1 MAQHDYVIDNQSFPA
16 TRTDINNVLQAIVS
30 NNSGTSQPTTM
41 FGNQW
46 WVDTTNNK
54 LMLRNEDNDAWI
66 EVAVLDQ
73 SNDIV
78 SSITSETLVANIVNE
93 RSSGSGVTVDGLLIK
108 DKEIGTSAAPAT
120 LQASAI
126 NNGQIGGRRNLAFN
140 GAMRISQRGTQ
151 TGQTGSVYTACDRFL
166 TSESG
171 AAVTT
176 STQETDVPSGQGFAN
191 SLEIDV
197 TTADASLAASDNFL
211 IIQRLE
217 GQDLQ
222 QLLYG
227 TSDAKDLTI
236 SFWVKSPK
244 TGTHIL
250 ELRHNDATYFNSQAY
265 TISSANTWQKVTL
278 TFSGYT
284 TTAFDDDNDHSLSI
298 NWWLM
303 AGSNFTSGSLN
314 SNTWHNTPANR
325 AVGQVNCVDDAANN
339 FYLTGVQ
346 LEVGS
351 VATEFEHRSTGDEL
365 ALCQRYYH
373 RQERADSSDS
383 TGLVQRNVA
392 GLYLGISQ
400 VTGATTAF
408 IGVMMPITMRATP
421 TIASNDISH
430 ISVFDGSNL
439 PLTSLS
445 LVAHKMI
452 NLVFLSLGF
461 ASGGTANQAA
471 RVFINTSGSFVE
483 FDAEL

>member
-1 MAQHDYVIDNQSFPA
+1 MPISRIDN
-16 TRTDINNVLQAIVS
+16 
-30 NNSGTSQPTTM
+30 
-41 FGNQW
+41 
-46 WVDTTNNK
+46 
-54 LMLRNEDNDAWI
+54 E
-66 EVAVLDQ
+66 
-73 SNDIV
+73 
-78 SSITSETLVANIVNE
+78 
-93 RSSGSGVTVDGLLIK
+93 GLT
-108 DKEIGTSAAPAT
+108 GP
-120 LQASAI
+120 
-126 NNGQIGGRRNLAFN
+126 IGGRRNLVFN
-140 GAMRISQRGTQ
+140 GDMRVNQRGTQ
-151 TGQTGSVYTACDRFL
+151 TGQTGSSYTACDRFL

-197 TTADASLAASDNFL
+197 TTEDASLAASDNFL

-222 QLLYG
+222 HLLYG
-227 TSDAKDLTI
+227 TSGAKDLTI

-284 TTAFDDDNDHSLSI
+284 TTAFDDDANHSLSI

-303 AGSNFTSGSLN
+303 AGSNFTSGTLN
-314 SNTWHNTPANR
+314 SNTWHNTQANR
-325 AVGQVNCVDDAANN
+325 AVGQVNCVDSDANN

-351 VATEFEHRSTGDEL
+351 VATEFEHRSFGEEL

-373 RQERADSSDS
+373 RQERTDDTDAA
-383 TGLVQRNVA
+383 GAIQRNVA

-400 VTGATTAF
+400 ITGTTSGF
-408 IGVMMPITMRATP
+408 LPMYMPTTMRATP
-421 TIASNDISH
+421 SISYTDVGHITVNDGAGLILST
-430 ISVFDGSNL
+430 F
-439 PLTSLS
+439 S
-445 LVAHKMI
+445 LVAHKMHNI
-452 NLVFLSLGF
+452 VFISLGF
-461 ASGGTANQAA
+461 ASGGTANDAA
-471 RVFINTSGSFVE
+471 RVFINTIGSFVD

>member
-1 MAQHDYVIDNQSFPA
+1 MPYVGKKATNAVDVAESQSLTIDDNLTTPS
-16 TRTDINNVLQAIVS
+16 INS
-30 NNSGTSQPTTM
+30 
-41 FGNQW
+41 
-46 WVDTTNNK
+46 
-54 LMLRNEDNDAWI
+54 
-66 EVAVLDQ
+66 
-73 SNDIV
+73 
-78 SSITSETLVANIVNE
+78 
-93 RSSGSGVTVDGLLIK
+93 
-108 DKEIGTSAAPAT
+108 
-120 LQASAI
+120 
-126 NNGQIGGRRNLAFN
+126 GQIGGRRNLAYN
-140 GAMRISQRGTQ
+140 GAMKISQRGTQ
-151 TGQTGSVYTACDRFL
+151 TGQTGSSYTACDRFL

-222 QLLYG
+222 HLLYG
-227 TSDAKDLTI
+227 TSSAKDLTV

-303 AGSNFTSGSLN
+303 AGSNFTSGTLN
-314 SNTWHNTPANR
+314 SNTWHNTAANR

-351 VATEFEHRSTGDEL
+351 VATEFEHRSFGEEL
-365 ALCQRYYH
+365 ALCQRYY
-373 RQERADSSDS
+373 RRMERTDS
-383 TGLVQRNVA
+383 TDSADIVGRGTATIRIGLCVT
-392 GLYLGISQ
+392 IS
-400 VTGATTAF
+400 TTQAQCIIDF
-408 IGVMMPITMRATP
+408 PVTMRQTPTLEVSDVADIDYAVTSVTPALTALTRDTGQSVNNVMLKATP
-421 TIASNDISH
+421 
-430 ISVFDGSNL
+430 
-439 PLTSLS
+439 
-445 LVAHKMI
+445 
-452 NLVFLSLGF
+452 
-461 ASGGTANQAA
+461 SGGGLTAGHAA
-471 RVFINTSGSFVE
+471 RLQFNANDKHLA

>member
-1 MAQHDYVIDNQSFPA
+1 MSKDKLTDYDA
-16 TRTDINNVLQAIVS
+16 TAGNNTDIGGISVDEGMLPSNVNNAIREMMS
-30 NNSGTSQPTTM
+30 HLKDFAAGTQGVTTI
-41 FGNQW
+41 G
-46 WVDTTNNK
+46 VDTI
-54 LMLRNEDNDAWI
+54 NETTTD
-66 EVAVLDQ
+66 
-73 SNDIV
+73 
-78 SSITSETLVANIVNE
+78 
-93 RSSGSGVTVDGLLIK
+93 GGVTVDGLLIK

-126 NNGQIGGRRNLAFN
+126 NGGQIGGRRNLAYN
-140 GAMRISQRGTQ
+140 GAMKISQRGTQ
-151 TGQTGSVYTACDRFL
+151 TGQTGSSYTACDRFL

-222 QLLYG
+222 HLLYG
-227 TSDAKDLTI
+227 TSGAKDLTI

-284 TTAFDDDNDHSLSI
+284 TTAFDDDADHSLSI

-303 AGSNFTSGSLN
+303 AGSNFTSGTLN
-314 SNTWHNTPANR
+314 SNTWHNTAANR

-351 VATEFEHRSTGDEL
+351 VATEFEHRSFGEEMT
-365 ALCQRYYH
+365 LCKRYYH
-373 RQERADSSDS
+373 RLERNDSANDSAIARGVAAIRICLAQTQSTTRANGILEFPVAMRAMPTLEVSAVTDIDFAVTTNTPAATDLTIDASIGIQNAFVRFVIS
-383 TGLVQRNVA
+383 TGGLTVGHA
-392 GLYLGISQ
+392 GRLQINAVGKH
-400 VTGATTAF
+400 
-408 IGVMMPITMRATP
+408 
-421 TIASNDISH
+421 IA
-430 ISVFDGSNL
+430 
-439 PLTSLS
+439 
-445 LVAHKMI
+445 
-452 NLVFLSLGF
+452 
-461 ASGGTANQAA
+461 
-471 RVFINTSGSFVE
+471 